1 MLHGDMS
8 GTGSIELT
16 VTPGHRFYTPAGDFR
31 RIDEIAAGDR
41 KIVLADGS
49 VAEITAERIVYSEET
64 AHLYEQAERV
74 IHASIGGLALTPKI
88 ERGWK
93 TYNFEVEELHT
104 YIAGGVRVHNE
115 SNFFTH
121 LIDNVGSFL
130 DEIGSNVSSLFD
142 DIGAG
147 LDNLFSGFDDSG
159 LFSDFSLDFGDFGLS
174 DFGFG
179 DFGASFDQASWQ
191 QQADWDWQFWDDW
204 WSDWPVILD
213 LDGNGIKIDPLTSSN
228 TYFDMAGDGYQHRTA
243 WAGAGD
249 AVLAFDANNDGA
261 INQKNEIVF
270 TEWDPTATSDMQAL
284 LDVFDTNHN
293 GKLDA
298 GDAKFAQFKLV
309 ITNADGSKTLQ
320 TLAQAGIASI
330 DLKENNYAQTFVDG
344 SSIDGQTI
352 FTRTNGA
359 TGIAASVSLV
369 YDATGHA
376 LQTATS
382 TAPNGA
388 VTVDNKAYSAD
399 GRLASETISVTSAD
413 GSSRTLSQDVDG
425 DGVIDLVQSQQTVV
439 NGDGSKTVTLTD
451 ATTGGVNLD
460 RIVTTTSADGRST
473 TIQRDMDANGVFEQ
487 TETLVT
493 EADGSK
499 TNIVSNFGNDGTLIS
514 KSSYITS
521 ADGLTRTDRTD
532 ENGDNVWD
540 TTSTDAK
547 STNGLEQAVML
558 YRLYLAALGREPDT
572 GGFNGWLTWLNSGN
586 SLQAAEAGF
595 VQSPEGQSKY
605 GWMTNQQFVVHIY
618 NDALGRNPEPE
629 AEQGWTNAL
638 NTGMSREEF
647 VDVVLHSSEMA
658 FHTAA
663 SASSWLA
670 ANGGEVET
678 ITDTNADGSLRDK
691 VTTWTSVDGRSKTSL
706 FDLDGN
712 ETIDLRTI
720 ETMADNSDGSYSVTQ
735 TNYNSDGSLRGRTH
749 TWLSADNLSKTSWID
764 VNGDGY
770 WERVT
775 TDVTVVAPDGTRTE
789 TTTDL
794 NADGS
799 VRARTIVVKGAD
811 GRSRTI
817 QFDQNGDGVFDTV
830 ETIVVAANGS
840 SVDTIS
846 NYTPRNVLIDRTVAT
861 TSADGLTRITQVDA
875 DANGSWDTTTTEV
888 TVKNGDGSSTKTTML
903 TNSNGSIR
911 ENSVVTT
918 SANGL
923 TVTTQADLDGNGA
936 YDLTTTDARS
946 VAADNS
952 HVETVSRNNGNGS
965 LRDQTITSVSAD
977 RRSTTINHD
986 IDGNGANDQT
996 ETIQIQSNGATID
1009 TTSNFNSDGSVKNQL
1024 TTTESADGLSSET
1037 DFSEL
1042 VTHYNWIWVGYWIP
1056 IPYQSLDVVKTVTD
1070 VTVLNGDGSRV
1081 GTFTQYNGS
1090 TSGSIREQIVT
1101 TVSANGLSTSKQ
1113 WTGSNGGASI
1123 NLASSDVTTY
1133 NSDGSTTRVV
1143 IDQSTDPGMMF
1154 LYGSNAPILIDKAVT
1169 TVDDSNLA
1177 TTYQLDVNGDGTY
1190 DTIDVSTVT
1199 VDGAAAD
1206 TLTAK
1211 NLDGSLRRKEA
1222 TTVSWDALRQN
1233 LARDANGDGVYEH
1246 FENSGQEAS
1255 GASGGVIWETN
1266 SSGALKDR
1274 IVTLDSANGLTALK
1288 AIDANGDRSVDWSR
1302 SSVERLNA
1310 DGSHTVTTSDFN
1322 SNGTLRARI
1331 VTTVS
1336 ANGLSKTSQIDLN
1349 GLGSAIETETDLTTL
1364 NADGS
1369 VTREVA
1375 DFYAGGA
1382 LKGKSVL
1389 TTSANGKSATTT
1401 IDIDGDNVTDKTVS
1415 VTEGADGVKVSTI
1428 TFKDGS
1434 TATTTTSFDGLT
1446 TTMNTSAGITQNRT
1460 ELGDGTGSYNWSS
1473 KDSYGTTIGSSSHTI
1488 DENKIDTYAYSSSN
1502 ASGTIRIESD
1512 ALNQYLDLA
1521 ERLYDSA
1528 FDRDMLIDEKEL
1540 IGKYINSSTNALN
1553 STQLANDLMNA
1564 TEFSTRYGGLSN
1576 LQFVE
1581 RVFENALGRAPSVA
1595 ELTGYLGQLNA
1606 GALSRADLMVQ
1617 ISESAEHVLVG
1628 NVHATTNNSVQSM
1641 ASLASD
1647 HIVDQQLAK
1656 DMVSRV
1662 YQTAFGRDPTATE
1675 LSDGYQAIV
1684 GGGANEAGLANN
1696 IVSVQWVWWPYVSN
1710 PSTFDQTYGALS
1722 NADFVTRIY
1731 LNSLGRNPTATESS
1745 DWVSML
1751 DNNSVS
1757 RGDMIYALAESAEH
1771 LAYIGS
1777 QAGQAIAAS
1786 YQTLNFAENAV
1797 VRVTGSGNTINAG
1810 NGDVL
1815 TIGGNGAW
1823 GANNVVYISNGSASL
1838 LADSHMDIVGSRNVV
1853 TADVGSN
1860 MGIFGDDNIVSAKA
1874 DGLWVGGS
1882 GTIVNGSNNT
1892 VTVFAGVDA
1901 NIVGDANTVYGET
1914 GAKITLSTNGQNGSG
1929 DVVNMSDGSLV
1940 MSGGAKATLNG
1951 SGNTVTFEFGDA
1963 LTLTGSNNKVV
1974 FGAGNDS
1981 VDDTGSFETFIFEAN
1996 FGQDQISGFDGSD
2009 RMQIDSSIFA
2019 DWAHLIGAAQQVGA
2033 DTVITASAADAIT
2046 LKNVAVSSLNQ
2057 SQFQFA

>member
-1 MLHGDMS
+1 M
-8 GTGSIELT
+8 
-16 VTPGHRFYTPAGDFR
+16 TPGHLFYTPDGGFR
-31 RIDEIAAGDR
+31 RIDEIMAGDG
-41 KIVLADGS
+41 KIVLADGT
-49 VAEITAERIVYSEET
+49 VIEVTAERVVYSEET
-64 AHLYEQAERV
+64 AHLYEQAERIV
-74 IHASIGGLALTPKI
+74 YATEGGLALAPRI
-88 ERGWK
+88 EHGWR

-104 YIAGGVRVHNE
+104 YIAGGVRVHNDCDTLGE
-115 SNFFTH
+115 IATD
-121 LIDNVGSFL
+121 IGSFFDDL
-130 DEIGSNVSSLFD
+130 GNELSSLFD

-147 LDNLFSGFDDSG
+147 LDNFFSGFNDSG
-159 LFSDFSLDFGDFGLS
+159 LFSDFSLDFGDFGFG

-204 WSDWPVILD
+204 WSAWPVILD

-249 AVLAFDANNDGA
+249 AVLAFDANNDGV

-298 GDAKFAQFKLV
+298 GDAQFAQFKLV
-309 ITNADGSKTLQ
+309 VTNADGSKTLQ
-320 TLAQAGIASI
+320 TLVQAGIASI
-330 DLKENNYAQTFVDG
+330 DLKEDNYAQTFVDG

-376 LQTATS
+376 LQTTTS

-388 VTVDNKAYSAD
+388 VTVDNKAYAAD

-451 ATTGGVNLD
+451 ATAGGVNLD

-499 TNIVSNFGNDGTLIS
+499 TNIVSNFGDDGTLIS

-540 TTSTDAK
+540 TTSTDA
-547 STNGLEQAVML
+547 S
-558 YRLYLAALGREPDT
+558 
-572 GGFNGWLTWLNSGN
+572 
-586 SLQAAEAGF
+586 
-595 VQSPEGQSKY
+595 
-605 GWMTNQQFVVHIY
+605 VV
-618 NDALGRNPEPE
+618 NWDGSRTETVTV
-629 AEQGWTNAL
+629 TNANGSL
-638 NTGMSREEF
+638 RASTTIQTSADGRTRTKLADIDGNGTIDLKTAE
-647 VDVVLHSSEMA
+647 VV
-658 FHTAA
+658 T
-663 SASSWLA
+663 
-670 ANGGEVET
+670 
-678 ITDTNADGSLRDK
+678 TNADGSYWTTTTERNGDDTLRNQA
-691 VTTWTSVDGRSKTSL
+691 KTL
-706 FDLDGN
+706 
-712 ETIDLRTI
+712 
-720 ETMADNSDGSYSVTQ
+720 
-735 TNYNSDGSLRGRTH
+735 
-749 TWLSADNLSKTSWID
+749 LSADNLSKTTYVD

-846 NYTPRNVLIDRTVAT
+846 NYTPRNGLIDKTVVT
-861 TSADGLTRITQVDA
+861 TSADGLTRVTQVDA
-875 DANGSWDTTTTEV
+875 DANGSWDTTTTE
-888 TVKNGDGSSTKTTML
+888 TTLKNGDGSSTKTTML

-1009 TTSNFNSDGSVKNQL
+1009 TTSNFSSDGGVKNQR
-1024 TTTESADGLSSET
+1024 TTTESADGLSNET

-1081 GTFTQYNGS
+1081 GTYTQYNGS

-1101 TVSANGLSTSKQ
+1101 TVSANGLSISKQ
-1113 WTGSNGGASI
+1113 WTGSNSGASI

-1473 KDSYGTTIGSSSHTI
+1473 KDSYGNTIGSSSHTI
-1488 DENKIDTYAYSSSN
+1488 DENKVDTYAYSSSN

-1512 ALNQYLDLA
+1512 ALGQYLDLA
-1521 ERLYDSA
+1521 MRLYDAA
-1528 FDRDMLIDEKEL
+1528 FDRDMLVDEKEL
-1540 IGKYINSSTNALN
+1540 IGKYINSSTDALN

-1606 GALSRADLMVQ
+1606 GALSRADVMLQ

-1656 DMVSRV
+1656 DMVTRV

-1696 IVSVQWVWWPYVSN
+1696 IVSVQWVWWPYFWN
-1710 PSTFDQTYGALS
+1710 PSIFDQTYGALS
-1722 NADFVTRIY
+1722 NTDFVTRIY

-1757 RGDMIYALAESAEH
+1757 RGDMIYALAESADH

-1786 YQTLNFAENAV
+1786 YQALNFAENAI

-1810 NGDVL
+1810 SGDVL

-1823 GANNVVYISNGSASL
+1823 GANNVVNISNGSASL
-1838 LADSHMDIVGSRNVV
+1838 LADAHMDIVGSRNVV

-2019 DWAHLIGAAQQVGA
+2019 DWAHLIGATQQVGA

-2057 SQFQFA
+2057 NQFQFA